1 MVWAH
6 LFSLFYWVQMDNV
19 TWIVLWNNP
28 FWNEKL
34 KYHFI
39 SFVHLSTYLAIQR
52 CTLGS
57 NLLALLG
64 TYLDKQGQESN
75 AWPSPQAML
84 KRPIWYPRIRNNW
97 YLGNLNNGC
106 KHALRIWKTE
116 KSIHFLICFRKCWKK
131 SYMNDFCESFLYQTL
146 NCTYTL
152 KANMELYF
160 SRPIYWKGGRKF
172 QRNFLEITRYV
183 NDVYEHWIRTLFEE
197 PNFEYH
203 LHSSWVRNPWST
215 NSYKQTK

>member
-6 LFSLFYWVQMDNV
+6 LFSLFIEFK
-19 TWIVLWNNP
+19 WIMSLEESYEITPSGMRNWNSTL
-28 FWNEKL
+28 F
-34 KYHFI
+34 
-39 SFVHLSTYLAIQR
+39 HLYILRTYLAIQH

-131 SYMNDFCESFLYQTL
+131 SYMSDFCESFLYQTL

-172 QRNFLEITRYV
+172 
-183 NDVYEHWIRTLFEE
+183 
-197 PNFEYH
+197 
-203 LHSSWVRNPWST
+203 
-215 NSYKQTK
+215 

>member
-19 TWIVLWNNP
+19 TWRVLWNNP

-39 SFVHLSTYLAIQR
+39 SFVTLRTYLVVQH

-64 TYLDKQGQESN
+64 TYLDKLGQESN

-116 KSIHFLICFRKCWKK
+116 KIENPFISSFASENVGKKVTWAIFLRKFFV
-131 SYMNDFCESFLYQTL
+131 SDIEMHLHIESKYGALFF
-146 NCTYTL
+146 
-152 KANMELYF
+152 KANLL
-160 SRPIYWKGGRKF
+160 KGRQKISE
-172 QRNFLEITRYV
+172 NFLEITRYV

-197 PNFEYH
+197 PNFAYHH
-203 LHSSWVRNPWST
+203 LHSNWLRNPRST
-215 NSYKQTK
+215 NN

>member
-1 MVWAH
+1 MRNWNSTLFH
-6 LFSLFYWVQMDNV
+6 LYILR
-19 TWIVLWNNP
+19 
-28 FWNEKL
+28 
-34 KYHFI
+34 
-39 SFVHLSTYLAIQR
+39 TYLAIQH

-106 KHALRIWKTE
+106 KHALRICKTE
-116 KSIHFLICFRKCWKK
+116 KIENPFISSFASENVGKK
-131 SYMNDFCESFLYQTL
+131 VTWAIFCESFLYQTL
-146 NCTYTL
+146 KCTYTL

-160 SRPIYWKGGRKF
+160 SRPIYWKGSRKF
-172 QRNFLEITRYV
+172 QKNFLEITRYV
-183 NDVYEHWIRTLFEE
+183 NDEYEHWIRTLFEE
-197 PNFEYH
+197 PNFAYH
-203 LHSSWVRNPWST
+203 LHSKWLQKP
-215 NSYKQTK
+215 